1 MIFRKLIGQ
10 GRYPVGGQP
19 AAYVYRIRSCDLPV
33 TSAKALFEYFTV

>member
-10 GRYPVGGQP
+10 GRHPVGGQP
-19 AAYVYRIRSCDLPV
+19 TAYVCRNQTCDAPV